1 MRNYLE
7 YHVNLLEEPSDVL
20 RGARARRKDLSISR
34 APCERARARSC
45 WVSRTAWKKFL
56 ENPITSIE
64 NHVNSFESHAKLPWE
79 SCDKTQQLRGA
90 REGEFNEL
98 RSSLRA
104 RARAKLCGIYINSRK
119 IQ

>member
-20 RGARARRKDLSISR
+20 RGARTQEGFAFHELPAS
-34 APCERARARSC
+34 ARARSC

-90 REGEFNEL
+90 REGEFHEL

-104 RARAKLCGIYINSRK
+104 RARET
-119 IQ
+119 